1 MEGLLLSAP
10 PKADLLRR
18 LEDLERETGVGA
30 LAGTRARV
38 EREGLENCRDHVN
51 TALMDVYRLTG
62 SGAAFSLLY
71 ELNGRSFLASIV
83 QRLRRVNLA
92 LDPSDVLHEV
102 FFNVYRYPHRF
113 HADRDDAF
121 RHWTHR
127 IVKNTILKQWRA
139 RSRTERFEQAEET
152 LSDRADRTSPGPERT
167 AMLRES
173 EKACTLAYFVCL
185 LLYLRAY
192 RRLAPRERRALYL
205 VEVRGAS
212 YREVAADLGLRLENL
227 KMVIFRAR
235 KKIFRSLEHALA
247 GGALTLPGLP
257 AGVGRNP

>member
-152 LSDRADRTSPGPERT
+152 LAE
-167 AMLRES
+167 
-173 EKACTLAYFVCL
+173 
-185 LLYLRAY
+185 
-192 RRLAPRERRALYL
+192 
-205 VEVRGAS
+205 GAS
-212 YREVAADLGLRLENL
+212 IGSDEESSETLDIPLADLRPALEAVL
-227 KMVIFRAR
+227 MVADQPPGATRAR
-235 KKIFRSLEHALA
+235 CRRDRKS
-247 GGALTLPGLP
+247 
-257 AGVGRNP
+257 VV